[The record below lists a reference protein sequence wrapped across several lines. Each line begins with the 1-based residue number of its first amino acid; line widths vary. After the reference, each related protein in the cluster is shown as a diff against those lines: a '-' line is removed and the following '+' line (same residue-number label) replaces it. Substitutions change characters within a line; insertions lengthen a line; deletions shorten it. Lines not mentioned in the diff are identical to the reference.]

1 MDRSPDER
9 FSDVLSARS
18 MLFVPGD
25 RDDRFEKAA
34 ASGADLT
41 ICDLEDAVPPE
52 RKEAALH
59 NVVRWLATHGT
70 AAVRINSSDHPAH
83 SNECESLRGL
93 SGLQAVVVPK
103 AEDPSR
109 LEAIGGALGGDV
121 PLIAL
126 VETALGVHLAYDV
139 ARARGV
145 ARLAFGSIDFALDT
159 NMAESEQS
167 LLLARST
174 LVIASRA
181 AGIAA
186 PVDGVTTNLRDLDL
200 TRVASRTARELGF
213 GGNLCIHPNQVP
225 EVNTGF
231 SPTDNEM
238 AWAQSVIDSAV
249 GEGASTLDGQ
259 MVDKPVVERA
269 RAILKLGEAARS
281 TRREPPEDPKP

>member
-1 MDRSPDER
+1 MGRSSDER
-9 FSDVLSARS
+9 FSAVLSARS

-41 ICDLEDAVPPE
+41 ICDLEDAVPSE
-52 RKEAALH
+52 RKEVALR
-59 NVVRWLATHGT
+59 NVVRWLAAQGT
-70 AAVRINSSDHPAH
+70 AAVRINSPGHPAH
-83 SNECESLRGL
+83 AGECDSLRGL
-93 SGLQAVVVPK
+93 PGLQALVVPK

-109 LEAIGGALGGDV
+109 LEAIAAAVGGDV

-126 VETALGVHLAYDV
+126 VETALGVHQAYDV

-159 NMAESEQS
+159 NMAETDRS
-167 LLLARST
+167 LLLARSA

-200 TRVASRTARELGF
+200 TRAAARSARELGF
-213 GGNLCIHPNQVP
+213 GGKLCIHPNQVP

-231 SPTDNEM
+231 SPTDDEL
-238 AWAQSVIDSAV
+238 AWARSVLNGADD
-249 GEGASTLDGQ
+249 EGASTRDGE
-259 MVDKPVVERA
+259 MVDKPVIERA
-269 RAILKLGEAARS
+269 RAILKLGETASS
-281 TRREPPEDPKP
+281 TRRESREDPQP